1 MIKGSVKGVEKTLKA
16 AKAAAKIFEDNRAN
30 AVKES
35 TLRLHEEAVKI
46 VSANEGGSSAVRY
59 GPKRNVSVSKPGD
72 PPHTDTGRLRQS
84 IKFNYKDGIGQVGS
98 NLKYAAWL
106 EFGTED
112 MRPRPWLSTAVSN
125 VSKIVPEIFEKWFNN
140 AIKEIKK

>member
-1 MIKGSVKGVEKTLKA
+1 MIKGGIKGVDKFFKA
-16 AKAAAKIFEDNRAN
+16 AQKATKVLEENRSY

-46 VSANEGGSSAVRY
+46 VSENEGGRDAVRY
-59 GPKRNVSVSKPGD
+59 NPKRNVTVSKPGD

-84 IKFNYKDGIGQVGS
+84 IKFNYSEGVGQVGS

-106 EFGTED
+106 EFGTEG
-112 MRPRPWLSTAVSN
+112 MSPRPWLSVAVER
-125 VSKIVPEIFEKWFNN
+125 VSKEIPKIFESWFNK
-140 AIKEIKK
+140 AMKEIGK